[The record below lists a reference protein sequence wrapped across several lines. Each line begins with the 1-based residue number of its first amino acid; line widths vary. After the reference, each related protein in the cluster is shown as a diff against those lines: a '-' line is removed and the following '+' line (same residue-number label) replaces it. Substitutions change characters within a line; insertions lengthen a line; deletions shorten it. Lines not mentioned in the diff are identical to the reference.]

1 MIKAFLL
8 LLEPVR
14 TWNSVSHARRRFSV
28 VFLTYFLP
36 MVLLTAAA
44 EGYGLVKFGKYQ
56 SAEFHGLRKFLVKEA
71 LVYEALQS
79 FLVIAIVLACA
90 QTLKSLGQTFHG
102 RHSFTQAFTATA
114 YGLSP
119 FFLLRL
125 LDVFPSIHPSVSW
138 TIGIV
143 LSVAA
148 LYHGVPRVMQPDP
161 SHAFGL
167 FIINSLQL
175 MLATGLL
182 RFVTAAYLFGH
193 FRPVDR
199 VISWLGAQLPF

>member
-14 TWNSVSHARRRFSV
+14 TWNSVAHAHRSFGV

-36 MVLLTAAA
+36 MILLTAAA
-44 EGYGLVKFGKYQ
+44 EGYGMVKFGKPQ
-56 SAEFHGLRKFLVKEA
+56 SAEYHGLRKFEVKEVV
-71 LVYEALQS
+71 VYEALQAV
-79 FLVIAIVLACA
+79 LVVAIVLTCA

-102 RHSFTQAFTATA
+102 RHTLTQAFTATA

-119 FFLLRL
+119 LFLLRL
-125 LDVFPSIHPSVSW
+125 LDMFPAVSPWVSW
-138 TIGIV
+138 VIGIA
-143 LSVAA
+143 LSVAV
-148 LYHGVPRVMQPDP
+148 LYHGVPRVMLPDP

-167 FIINSLQL
+167 FVINSLQL
-175 MLATGLL
+175 ILATGLL
-182 RFVTAAYLFGH
+182 RFVTAWYLSGH

-199 VISWLGAQLPF
+199 LIAWLAGQLPF